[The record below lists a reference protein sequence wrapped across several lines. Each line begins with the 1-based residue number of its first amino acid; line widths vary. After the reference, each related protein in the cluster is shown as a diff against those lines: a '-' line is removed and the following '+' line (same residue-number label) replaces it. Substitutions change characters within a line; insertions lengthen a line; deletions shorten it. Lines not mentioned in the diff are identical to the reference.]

1 MLLWIVVISYSL
13 ARGLFLITSDNKR
26 RDKRLQELKKYVL
39 SNICFPLEI
48 IEYGFTKAIEISGK
62 RIDHPKSCT
71 SDKNIITS
79 HYNYRNI
86 ISVILHLD
94 SIPQTDEK
102 LSKVLKTKY
111 IMYRQT

>member
-1 MLLWIVVISYSL
+1 MSY
-13 ARGLFLITSDNKR
+13 RTFF
-26 RDKRLQELKKYVL
+26 
-39 SNICFPLEI
+39 FPLEI

-111 IMYRQT
+111 TMYRQT